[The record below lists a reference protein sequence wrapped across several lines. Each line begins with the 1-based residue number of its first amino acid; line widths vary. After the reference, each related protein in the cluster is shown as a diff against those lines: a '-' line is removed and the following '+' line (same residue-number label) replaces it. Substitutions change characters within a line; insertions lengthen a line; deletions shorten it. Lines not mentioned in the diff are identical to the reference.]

1 MIRERI
7 TMLGT
12 IGAGKTCFLVGMY
25 ADMSGGRR
33 GFTFSTN
40 PDDDLDLSDKWS
52 RLVEAGPD
60 RWPPPT
66 STQPKSYTFGFNYGF
81 RRIMEFDWIDYR
93 GGALSERS
101 TEADVQELKRYLRQS
116 SCVMLCVSG
125 EHLQEPK
132 KAAVVRAQTGI
143 GRMNSFL
150 TDLREEIERQKRELP
165 AVIIVITKSDYCS
178 ERPREE
184 IEEQIRDLFNPLFAP
199 GAPGEG
205 WLVSIGS
212 VSLGT
217 GLATDAEKGEIDPDN
232 IHLPL
237 VFSIYRVLHE
247 RAEQQRSKLDEG
259 IEQLT
264 EIETEWGSLKRW
276 WRSEEIEQILRETE
290 EDEQKLVALQKDLQL
305 LVTELTELREFRVY
319 YGGEEVEPDGD

>member
-1 MIRERI
+1 MIHERI

-52 RLVEAGPD
+52 RLIVEAGPD

-66 STQPKSYTFGFNYGF
+66 GDQPRSYTFGFNYGF

-93 GGALSERS
+93 GGALSDRS
-101 TEADVQELKRYLRQS
+101 TKADVQELKRYLKQS

-132 KAAVVRAQTGI
+132 NAAVVRAQTGI
-143 GRMNSFL
+143 GRLNSFL
-150 TDLREEIERQKRELP
+150 TELREELGRQKKELP
-165 AVIIVITKSDYCS
+165 AVIIVVTKSDYCS
-178 ERPREE
+178 SRPREE

-199 GAPGEG
+199 DGG

-212 VSLGT
+212 VSLGA
-217 GLATDAEKGEIDPDN
+217 GLATDTEKGEIDPDN

-237 VFSIYRVLHE
+237 IFSIYRVLNKE
-247 RAEQQRSKLDEG
+247 VEQQRRKLYEG
-259 IEQLT
+259 IGKRDQ
-264 EIETEWGSLKRW
+264 IGNEWGRLKKW
-276 WRSEEIEQILRETE
+276 WRAEEIEQIFKETG
-290 EDEQKLVALQKDLQL
+290 EDEQKLAALQEDLRL
-305 LVTELTELREFRVY
+305 LVTELTELRDFRVY
-319 YGGEEVEPDGD
+319 YDGEEIKLDGD

>member
-1 MIRERI
+1 MIHERI

-12 IGAGKTCFLVGMY
+12 TGAGKTCFLVGMY

-40 PDDDLDLSDKWS
+40 PDADLDLSDQWS
-52 RLVEAGPD
+52 RLIEAGPD
-60 RWPPPT
+60 RWPLPN

-93 GGALSERS
+93 GGALSDRS

-125 EHLQEPK
+125 EHLQVPK
-132 KAAVVRAQTGI
+132 NAAVVRARTGI

-150 TDLREEIERQKRELP
+150 TELREELGRQKKELP
-165 AVIIVITKSDYCS
+165 AVIIVVTKSDYCS
-178 ERPREE
+178 QRSREE
-184 IEEQIRDLFNPLFAP
+184 IEEQIRDLFNPLFSP
-199 GAPGEG
+199 DSG

-212 VSLGT
+212 VSLGA
-217 GLATDAEKGEIDPDN
+217 GLATDTEAGEIDPDN

-237 VFSIYRVLHE
+237 IFSIYCALYKE
-247 RAEQQRSKLDEG
+247 LEQQQDKLEKNVG
-259 IEQLT
+259 KLG
-264 EIETEWGSLKRW
+264 EIEEEWGRFKKW
-276 WRSEEIEQILRETE
+276 WRSEEIERIFKEAE
-290 EDEQKLVALQKDLQL
+290 GDEQKLASLQEDLQL
-305 LVTELTELREFRVY
+305 FVRELTELRNFRGY
-319 YGGEEVEPDGD
+319 YNGKEIELGGD

>member
-1 MIRERI
+1 MIHERI

-12 IGAGKTCFLVGMY
+12 NGAGKTCFLVGMY

-52 RLVEAGPD
+52 RLIEAGPD
-60 RWPPPT
+60 RWPLPT
-66 STQPKSYTFGFNYGF
+66 GAQPKSYTFGFNYGF
-81 RRIMEFDWIDYR
+81 RRIMEFDWVDYR
-93 GGALSERS
+93 GGALSDRS
-101 TEADVQELKRYLRQS
+101 AEADVQELKRYLRQS

-132 KAAVVRAQTGI
+132 NASVVRARTGI

-150 TDLREEIERQKRELP
+150 TDLREEIERQKKELP
-165 AVIIVITKSDYCS
+165 AVIIVVTKSDYCS
-178 ERPREE
+178 SRPREE
-184 IEEQIRDLFNPLFAP
+184 IEEQIRDLFNPLFTP
-199 GAPGEG
+199 DGG

-217 GLATDAEKGEIDPDN
+217 GLAADTEKGEIDPDN

-247 RAEQQRSKLDEG
+247 RADQQQSKLYEG
-259 IEQLT
+259 IGQLT
-264 EIETEWGSLKRW
+264 EIENEWGRLKRW
-276 WRSEEIEQILRETE
+276 WRSEEIKQILRETE
-290 EDEQKLVALQKDLQL
+290 EDEEKLVALQEDLQL

-319 YGGEEVEPDGD
+319 YGGEEIELDGD

>member
-1 MIRERI
+1 MIHERI

-12 IGAGKTCFLVGMY
+12 TGAGKTCFLVGMY

-52 RLVEAGPD
+52 RLIEAGPD

-66 STQPKSYTFGFNYGF
+66 GDQPKSYTFGFNYGF

-93 GGALSERS
+93 GGALSDRS
-101 TEADVQELKRYLRQS
+101 TEADVQELKRYLKQS

-125 EHLQEPK
+125 EHLQEN
-132 KAAVVRAQTGI
+132 AAVARARTGI

-150 TDLREEIERQKRELP
+150 TELREELGRQKKELP
-165 AVIIVITKSDYCS
+165 AVIIVVTKSDYCS
-178 ERPREE
+178 SRPREE

-199 GAPGEG
+199 DGG

-212 VSLGT
+212 VSLGK
-217 GLATDAEKGEIDPDN
+217 GLAADTEKGEIALGD

-237 VFSIYRVLHE
+237 IFSIYCALYKE
-247 RAEQQRSKLDEG
+247 LEQQQSKLDENM
-259 IEQLT
+259 EKRE
-264 EIETEWGSLKRW
+264 EIEDEWGRFKRW
-276 WRSEEIEQILRETE
+276 WRSEEIERIFKETE
-290 EDEQKLVALQKDLQL
+290 GDGQKLASLQKDLQL
-305 LVTELTELREFRVY
+305 LVRELTELRNFRGY
-319 YGGEEVEPDGD
+319 YNGEEIKLDGD

>member
-1 MIRERI
+1 MIHERI

-12 IGAGKTCFLVGMY
+12 TGSGKTCFLVGMY

-52 RLVEAGPD
+52 RLIETGPG

-66 STQPKSYTFGFNYGF
+66 GDQPKSYTFGFNYGF

-93 GGALSERS
+93 GGALSDRS

-116 SCVMLCVSG
+116 SCVMLCISG

-132 KAAVVRAQTGI
+132 NAAVVRARTGI

-150 TDLREEIERQKRELP
+150 TELREERGRQKKELP
-165 AVIIVITKSDYCS
+165 AVIIVVTKSDYCS
-178 ERPREE
+178 QRSHEE
-184 IEEQIRDLFNPLFAP
+184 IEEQIRDLFNPLFSP
-199 GAPGEG
+199 DSG

-212 VSLGT
+212 VSLGA
-217 GLATDAEKGEIDPDN
+217 GLATDTEKGEIDPDN

-247 RAEQQRSKLDEG
+247 RAYQQQSKLYEG
-259 IEQLT
+259 IGQLT
-264 EIETEWGSLKRW
+264 EIENEWGRLKRW
-276 WRSEEIEQILRETE
+276 WRSEEIQQIFRETE
-290 EDEQKLVALQKDLQL
+290 EDEEKLVALQEDLQL
-305 LVTELTELREFRVY
+305 LVTELTELREFRAY
-319 YGGEEVEPDGD
+319 YDGEEIELDGD

>member
-1 MIRERI
+1 MIHERI

-12 IGAGKTCFLVGMY
+12 LGAGKTCFLVGMY

-40 PDDDLDLSDKWS
+40 PDDDLDLSGKWS
-52 RLVEAGPD
+52 QLIEAGPN
-60 RWPPPT
+60 RWPQPT
-66 STQPKSYTFGFNYGF
+66 SAQPKSYTFGFNYGF

-93 GGALSERS
+93 GGALSEGS
-101 TEADVQELKRYLRQS
+101 TEADFQELKRYLKQS

-132 KAAVVRAQTGI
+132 NAAVVRAQTRI

-150 TDLREEIERQKRELP
+150 TELRGELERQKKELP
-165 AVIIVITKSDYCS
+165 AVIIVVTKSDYCS
-178 ERPREE
+178 SRPREE

-199 GAPGEG
+199 DVG

-212 VSLGT
+212 VSLGA
-217 GLATDAEKGEIDPDN
+217 GLAADTEKGEIAPGD

-237 VFSIYRVLHE
+237 IFSIYCALYKE
-247 RAEQQRSKLDEG
+247 LEQQQSKLDENM
-259 IEQLT
+259 EKRE
-264 EIETEWGSLKRW
+264 EIEDEWGRFKRW
-276 WRSEEIEQILRETE
+276 WRSEEIERIFKETE
-290 EDEQKLVALQKDLQL
+290 GDGQKLASLQKDLQL
-305 LVTELTELREFRVY
+305 LVRELTESGNFRGY
-319 YGGEEVEPDGD
+319 YNGEEVELDGD

>member
-1 MIRERI
+1 MIHERI

-12 IGAGKTCFLVGMY
+12 AGAGKTCFLVGMY

-52 RLVEAGPD
+52 RLIEAGPD
-60 RWPPPT
+60 RWPLPT
-66 STQPKSYTFGFNYGF
+66 SAQPKSYTFGFNYGF

-93 GGALSERS
+93 GGALSEGS
-101 TEADVQELKRYLRQS
+101 TEADVQELKRYLKQS

-132 KAAVVRAQTGI
+132 NAAVVRAQTGI
-143 GRMNSFL
+143 GRLNSFL
-150 TDLREEIERQKRELP
+150 TELRAELGRQKKELP
-165 AVIIVITKSDYCS
+165 AVIIVVTKSDYCS
-178 ERPREE
+178 SRPREE

-199 GAPGEG
+199 DGG

-212 VSLGT
+212 VSLGA
-217 GLATDAEKGEIDPDN
+217 GLATDTEKGEIDPDN

-237 VFSIYRVLHE
+237 IFSIYRALYKE
-247 RAEQQRSKLDEG
+247 LEQQQSKLDENM
-259 IEQLT
+259 EKRE
-264 EIETEWGSLKRW
+264 EIEEEWGRFKKW
-276 WRSEEIEQILRETE
+276 WRSEEIEQIFKEAE
-290 EDEQKLVALQKDLQL
+290 GDEQKLASLQKDLQL
-305 LVTELTELREFRVY
+305 LVKELTELREFRVY
-319 YGGEEVEPDGD
+319 YDGEEIKLDGD

>member
-1 MIRERI
+1 MSVSPCLEP
-7 TMLGT
+7 L
-12 IGAGKTCFLVGMY
+12 GAGKTCFLVGMY

-52 RLVEAGPD
+52 RLIEAGPD
-60 RWPPPT
+60 RWPLPT
-66 STQPKSYTFGFNYGF
+66 SAQPKSYTFGFNYGF

-93 GGALSERS
+93 GGALSDGS
-101 TEADVQELKRYLRQS
+101 TEADVQELKRYLKQS

-132 KAAVVRAQTGI
+132 NASVVRARTRI

-150 TDLREEIERQKRELP
+150 TELREELGRQKKELP
-165 AVIIVITKSDYCS
+165 AVIIVVTKSDYCS
-178 ERPREE
+178 SRPREE
-184 IEEQIRDLFNPLFAP
+184 IEEQIRDLFNPLFSP
-199 GAPGEG
+199 DSG

-212 VSLGT
+212 VSLGA
-217 GLATDAEKGEIDPDN
+217 GLAADTEKGEIAPDN

-247 RAEQQRSKLDEG
+247 RADQQQSKLYEG
-259 IEQLT
+259 IGQLT
-264 EIETEWGSLKRW
+264 EIENEWGRLKRW
-276 WRSEEIEQILRETE
+276 WRSEEIKQILRETE
-290 EDEQKLVALQKDLQL
+290 EDEEKLVTLQEDLQL

-319 YGGEEVEPDGD
+319 YDGEELKLDGD

>member
-1 MIRERI
+1 MIHERI

-12 IGAGKTCFLVGMY
+12 AGAGKTCFLVGMY

-52 RLVEAGPD
+52 RLIEAGPD
-60 RWPPPT
+60 RWPLPT
-66 STQPKSYTFGFNYGF
+66 SAQPKSYTFGFNYGF

-93 GGALSERS
+93 GGALSDGS
-101 TEADVQELKRYLRQS
+101 TEADVQELKRYLKQS

-132 KAAVVRAQTGI
+132 NASVVRARTRI

-150 TDLREEIERQKRELP
+150 TELREELGRQKKELP
-165 AVIIVITKSDYCS
+165 AVIIVVTKSDYCS
-178 ERPREE
+178 SRPREE
-184 IEEQIRDLFNPLFAP
+184 IEEQIRDLFNPLFSP
-199 GAPGEG
+199 DSG

-212 VSLGT
+212 VSLGA
-217 GLATDAEKGEIDPDN
+217 GLAADTEKGEIAPDN

-247 RAEQQRSKLDEG
+247 RADQQQSKLYEG
-259 IEQLT
+259 IGQLT
-264 EIETEWGSLKRW
+264 EIENEWGRLKRW
-276 WRSEEIEQILRETE
+276 WRSEEIKQILRETE
-290 EDEQKLVALQKDLQL
+290 EDEEKLVTLQEDLQL

-319 YGGEEVEPDGD
+319 YDGEELKLDGD

>member
-1 MIRERI
+1 MIHERI

-12 IGAGKTCFLVGMY
+12 AGAGKTCFLVGMY

-52 RLVEAGPD
+52 RLIEAGPD
-60 RWPPPT
+60 RWPLPT

-93 GGALSERS
+93 GGALSDGS
-101 TEADVQELKRYLRQS
+101 TEADVQELKRYLKQS

-132 KAAVVRAQTGI
+132 NAAVVRARTRI

-150 TDLREEIERQKRELP
+150 TELREELGRQKKELP
-165 AVIIVITKSDYCS
+165 AVIIVVTKSDYCS
-178 ERPREE
+178 SRPREE
-184 IEEQIRDLFNPLFAP
+184 IEEQIRDLFNPLFSP
-199 GAPGEG
+199 GSG

-212 VSLGT
+212 VSLGA
-217 GLATDAEKGEIDPDN
+217 GLAADTEKGEIAPDN

-247 RAEQQRSKLDEG
+247 RADQQQSKLYEG
-259 IEQLT
+259 IGQLT
-264 EIETEWGSLKRW
+264 EIENEWGRLKRW
-276 WRSEEIEQILRETE
+276 WRGEEIKQILRETE
-290 EDEQKLVALQKDLQL
+290 EDEEKLVALQEDLQL
-305 LVTELTELREFRVY
+305 LVKELTELREFRVY
-319 YGGEEVEPDGD
+319 YDGEEIKLDGD

>member
-1 MIRERI
+1 MIHERI

-12 IGAGKTCFLVGMY
+12 TGAGKTCFLVGMY

-52 RLVEAGPD
+52 RLIEAGPD

-66 STQPKSYTFGFNYGF
+66 GDQPKSYTFGFNYGF

-93 GGALSERS
+93 GGALSDRS
-101 TEADVQELKRYLRQS
+101 TEADVQELKRYLKQS

-125 EHLQEPK
+125 EHLQEN
-132 KAAVVRAQTGI
+132 AAVVRARTGI

-150 TDLREEIERQKRELP
+150 TELREELERQKKELP
-165 AVIIVITKSDYCS
+165 AVIIVVTKSDYCFS
-178 ERPREE
+178 SRPPKEIEEQTKE

-199 GAPGEG
+199 DGG

-212 VSLGT
+212 VSLGK
-217 GLATDAEKGEIDPDN
+217 GLAADAEKGEIDPDN

-237 VFSIYRVLHE
+237 IFSHFPYP
-247 RAEQQRSKLDEG
+247 EQGGRTTAK
-259 IEQLT
+259 
-264 EIETEWGSLKRW
+264 K
-276 WRSEEIEQILRETE
+276 ILR
-290 EDEQKLVALQKDLQL
+290 
-305 LVTELTELREFRVY
+305 RHR
-319 YGGEEVEPDGD
+319 

>member
-1 MIRERI
+1 MIHERI

-52 RLVEAGPD
+52 RLIEAGPD
-60 RWPPPT
+60 RWPPQT
-66 STQPKSYTFGFNYGF
+66 STQPRSYTFGFNYGF

-93 GGALSERS
+93 GGALSEGS
-101 TEADVQELKRYLRQS
+101 TEADVQELKRYLKQS

-132 KAAVVRAQTGI
+132 NAAVVRARTGI

-150 TDLREEIERQKRELP
+150 TELREELGRQKKELP
-165 AVIIVITKSDYCS
+165 AVIIVVTKSDYCS
-178 ERPREE
+178 SRPREK

-199 GAPGEG
+199 DVG

-212 VSLGT
+212 VSLGK
-217 GLATDAEKGEIDPDN
+217 GLAADTEKGEIAPDD

-237 VFSIYRVLHE
+237 IFSIYCALYKE
-247 RAEQQRSKLDEG
+247 LEQQQSKLDENM
-259 IEQLT
+259 EKR
-264 EIETEWGSLKRW
+264 EEMEDEWGRFKRW
-276 WRSEEIEQILRETE
+276 WRSEEIERIFKETE
-290 EDEQKLVALQKDLQL
+290 GDGQKLASLQKDLQL
-305 LVTELTELREFRVY
+305 LVRELTELTEFRVY
-319 YGGEEVEPDGD
+319 YDGEEIKLDGD

>member
-12 IGAGKTCFLVGMY
+12 VGAGKTCFLVGMY

-93 GGALSERS
+93 GGALSDRS
-101 TEADVQELKRYLRQS
+101 TEADVQELKQYLRQS

-125 EHLQEPK
+125 EYLQVPK
-132 KAAVVRAQTGI
+132 NAAVVRAQTGI

-150 TDLREEIERQKRELP
+150 TKLREEIERQKKELP
-165 AVIIVITKSDYCS
+165 AVIIVVTKSDYCS
-178 ERPREE
+178 QRSHEE
-184 IEEQIRDLFNPLFAP
+184 IEEQIRDLFNPLFSP
-199 GAPGEG
+199 DSG
-205 WLVSIGS
+205 WLVSICSVNLGS
-212 VSLGT
+212 
-217 GLATDAEKGEIDPDN
+217 GLAADTEKGEIDPHN

-237 VFSIYRVLHE
+237 IFSIYCALYKE
-247 RAEQQRSKLDEG
+247 LEQQQSKLDENM
-259 IEQLT
+259 EKLE
-264 EIETEWGSLKRW
+264 EIEERWGRFKKW
-276 WRSEEIEQILRETE
+276 WRSEEIEQVFE
-290 EDEQKLVALQKDLQL
+290 EAEGDKQKLSSLQEDLQL
-305 LVTELTELREFRVY
+305 LVRELTELRNFRVY
-319 YGGEEVEPDGD
+319 YNGEEFESD

>member
-12 IGAGKTCFLVGMY
+12 TGAGKTCFLVGMY

-33 GFTFSTN
+33 GFTFSTD

-52 RLVEAGPD
+52 QLIEAGPD

-66 STQPKSYTFGFNYGF
+66 GDQPKSYTFGFNYGF
-81 RRIMEFDWIDYR
+81 RRIMEFNWIDYR
-93 GGALSERS
+93 GGALSDRS

-132 KAAVVRAQTGI
+132 NSAVVRTRTGI

-150 TDLREEIERQKRELP
+150 TEFRNDLEKQGKELP
-165 AVIIVITKSDYCS
+165 AVIIVITKFDYCYG
-178 ERPREE
+178 RPREE
-184 IEEQIRDLFNPLFAP
+184 IEEQIRELFNPLFSP
-199 GAPGEG
+199 GSG

-217 GLATDAEKGEIDPDN
+217 GLAADAEKGEIAPEN

-237 VFSIYRVLHE
+237 IFSIYRALSKRVD
-247 RAEQQRSKLDEG
+247 QQQSKLYEDIG
-259 IEQLT
+259 KLT
-264 EIETEWGSLKRW
+264 EIENEWGRMKKW
-276 WRSEEIEQILRETE
+276 WRSEEIERILKETG
-290 EDEQKLVALQKDLQL
+290 EDEQKIVALNADLQL
-305 LVTELTELREFRVY
+305 LVTELTELREFQVY
-319 YGGEEVEPDGD
+319 YDGKEIELEGD